1 MTVYKSGL
9 MEESTEGVDWHR
21 DGVDV
26 PNWLVVLLVAVMAV
40 PVAGAGALIVVA
52 WLA

>member
-1 MTVYKSGL
+1 MTVYKSKL

-21 DGVDV
+21 NGVDC
-26 PNWLVVLLVAVMAV
+26 PGWLVAVLVAVMSI

>member
-1 MTVYKSGL
+1 MAI

-21 DGVDV
+21 EGGDV
-26 PNWLVVLLVAVMAV
+26 PIWLLALIVAAMAL
-40 PVAGAGALIVVA
+40 PIAGAGALIVVA